1 MARRKKGRPVHGI
14 ITVDK
19 PTGRSSNHVLQQVKR
34 LFNAQKAGH
43 TGSLDPL
50 ATGVLPICLGD
61 ATRISSYLLDSD
73 KSYLVRCKLGVVTDS
88 GDSDGEIIAENPVPE
103 IEQQQLLDLLQQFI
117 GEQEQ
122 VPPMYSALKLNG
134 QPLYKLARQGIE
146 VERKARR
153 INIYDIQFVDMTT
166 DTITLEVSCSKGT
179 YIRSLIED
187 IGSQLGCGAHVI
199 MLRRTQAAGFKIE
212 TAITIDDLVSI
223 AEQGLDA
230 LDALLSSS
238 ESALESWAS
247 IDLDEQ
253 QTVAMLHGQV
263 IKTDTVLEPQLV
275 KLFSQNKQFIG
286 IAELQ
291 VDNSLAPKR
300 IFSSQQQGVVQ

>member
-1 MARRKKGRPVHGI
+1 
-14 ITVDK
+14 
-19 PTGRSSNHVLQQVKR
+19 
-34 LFNAQKAGH
+34 
-43 TGSLDPL
+43 
-50 ATGVLPICLGD
+50 
-61 ATRISSYLLDSD
+61 
-73 KSYLVRCKLGVVTDS
+73 
-88 GDSDGEIIAENPVPE
+88 
-103 IEQQQLLDLLQQFI
+103 
-117 GEQEQ
+117 
-122 VPPMYSALKLNG
+122 MYSALKLNG

-187 IGSQLGCGAHVI
+187 IGSQLGCGAHVT
-199 MLRRTQAAGFKIE
+199 MLRRTQAAGFTIK
-212 TAITIDDLVSI
+212 TAITIDDLVNI

-238 ESALESWAS
+238 ERALESWAS

-263 IKTDTVLEPQLV
+263 IKTDTVLEP
-275 KLFSQNKQFIG
+275 
-286 IAELQ
+286 
-291 VDNSLAPKR
+291 
-300 IFSSQQQGVVQ
+300 